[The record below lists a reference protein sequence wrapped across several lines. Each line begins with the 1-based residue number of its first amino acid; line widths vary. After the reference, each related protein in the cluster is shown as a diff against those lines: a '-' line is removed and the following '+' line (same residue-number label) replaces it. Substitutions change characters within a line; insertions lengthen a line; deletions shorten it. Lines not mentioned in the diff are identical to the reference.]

1 MNFSIRKR
9 LLWTM
14 LSTLLVLAVGA
25 SSVTYMRARSDINKL
40 FDYEMEQMV
49 YALAMHIAS
58 HPELTEEPAPAPDHE
73 GKAGADYSGH
83 LCCHHVVAAMPVTL
97 EAFTD
102 PSPSIYVSH
111 LPVWPSLFSPEQQ
124 LRPPRG

>member
-1 MNFSIRKR
+1 MHNRIKHIVFAV
-9 LLWTM
+9 L
-14 LSTLLVLAVGA
+14 LLVLPLQGLASALMPVLCHSEEQQTSVSVQAHA
-25 SSVTYMRARSDINKL
+25 SSVS
-40 FDYEMEQMV
+40 
-49 YALAMHIAS
+49 S
-58 HPELTEEPAPAPDHE
+58 HEDPAPDHE

>member
-14 LSTLLVLAVGA
+14 LSTLLVLAIGA

-58 HPELTEEPAPAPDHE
+58 HPELTEEPAPAPDPD
-73 GKAGADYSGH
+73 GKAGADYAGH
-83 LCCHHVVAAMPVTL
+83 LCCHYPVGAMPVTL
-97 EAFTD
+97 AAFAESGSST
-102 PSPSIYVSH
+102 YVSH